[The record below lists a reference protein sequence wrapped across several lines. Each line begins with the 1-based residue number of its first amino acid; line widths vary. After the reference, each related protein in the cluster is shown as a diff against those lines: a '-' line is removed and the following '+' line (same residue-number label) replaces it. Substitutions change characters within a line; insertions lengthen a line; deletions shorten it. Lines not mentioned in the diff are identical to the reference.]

1 MKLPQIASF
10 SLWSLTAFALTG
22 FLLALRT
29 PSLEPLNHMVELDT
43 VSHAQSNVISL
54 LQAAAAQPTTVTAVT
69 PTLGNSSLQLLGI
82 VFSTLP
88 SQSRAVL
95 QGSDGV
101 SRQFVI
107 GSTLPNSAQLVDIAK
122 RQITYE
128 LNGIQTQL
136 TLPQR

>member
-29 PSLEPLNHMVELDT
+29 PSLEPLNHMVELDS
-43 VSHAQSNVISL
+43 VSHAQSDVTSL
-54 LQAAAAQPTTVTAVT
+54 FQAAAAASATVTTVA
-69 PTLGNSSLQLLGI
+69 PTSGHASLRLLGI
-82 VFSTLP
+82 VFSTP
-88 SQSRAVL
+88 PTQSRAVL

-101 SRQFVI
+101 SKHFVI
-107 GSTLPNSAQLVDIAK
+107 GSTLPNGAQLVDIAK

-128 LNGIQTQL
+128 LNGVQTQL
-136 TLPQR
+136 ALPPQ